1 MQCLPLVVCII
12 KVFLQAYLRG
22 WCVFFLSPSE
32 QMNLVWFRLF
42 FSTIPTTLHTI
53 CTSGR
58 QFYSIQ
64 MSFCLSFRLC
74 FFSSRVL
81 WLFSPHFQHS
91 LTQNFNCHS
100 DVSKLLLKYFLLV
113 VDKKESTIWKK
124 VLYLSPNKS
133 QLWSVLSPLRLLLRL
148 EIGRWHGWIISVY
161 KGTFQS

>member
-1 MQCLPLVVCII
+1 MQCILLVVCII

-42 FSTIPTTLHTI
+42 FSTPYILHTI
-53 CTSGR
+53 FTSGR

-64 MSFCLSFRLC
+64 MSFCVSFLLS

-81 WLFSPHFQHS
+81 WLFSPHFQNS

-113 VDKKESTIWKK
+113 VDKKRKYYMQKK
-124 VLYLSPNKS
+124 VL
-133 QLWSVLSPLRLLLRL
+133 
-148 EIGRWHGWIISVY
+148 
-161 KGTFQS
+161 